1 MTNNNYRIIPPYI
14 NLFDVFPL
22 RDIDSKFYGI
32 TEDDVIDAAIWLYRK
47 NKDFDGLTEGQQNAL
62 QYLCDIGYVD

>member
-1 MTNNNYRIIPPYI
+1 MTNNYRIIPPYI
-14 NLFDVFPL
+14 NLYGIFPL

-47 NKDFDGLTEGQQNAL
+47 NKDFDDLTEGQQNAL
-62 QYLCDIGYVD
+62 QYLYDIGYVD